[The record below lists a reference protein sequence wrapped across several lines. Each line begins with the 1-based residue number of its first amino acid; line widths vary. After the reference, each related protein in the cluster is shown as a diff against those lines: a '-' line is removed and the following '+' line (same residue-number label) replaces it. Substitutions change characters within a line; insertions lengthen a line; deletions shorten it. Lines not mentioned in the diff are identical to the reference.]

1 MGAFLGLDRACS
13 MGFVAVGLLGVVD
26 LSTGGEPVK
35 GVRFLVSGWVA
46 MQLRQAGEGT
56 HVGIGFNTASTL
68 G

>member
-1 MGAFLGLDRACS
+1 
-13 MGFVAVGLLGVVD
+13 VD

>member
-13 MGFVAVGLLGVVD
+13 MGFVAVGLLGFVD

-35 GVRFLVSGWVA
+35 RFLVSGWVA